1 MNGILI
7 KSINGDF
14 NFSGELNGLIFQ
26 DISVC
31 FDRKY

>member
-1 MNGILI
+1 MNSVFI

-26 DISVC
+26 VISVY
-31 FDRKY
+31 FVRKD